1 MMKGKENIFLGVF
14 GGRSKE
20 GGEKDNKIKFIILSL

>member
-14 GGRSKE
+14 GGGSKE
-20 GGEKDNKIKFIILSL
+20 GGEKDNKIKFTILSL